1 MMRRTPDSQLRQFA
15 AVLSLVLLAGF
26 SRLPLQAAESDAK
39 TVWDGVYS
47 TAQAERGQSAY
58 AWSCSRCH
66 GEDLTGSGNVLRGAK
81 FMDHWREDSLKSFFN
96 AIKTTMPRNAPRSLG
111 DGEYIDIVAYILQ
124 ANAFPAGKEELSI
137 DTLDRAL
144 IVTKEG
150 PKPVPDF
157 ALIAV
162 SGCLVQSSADTW
174 LVKNTSDPV
183 RTRNPREST
192 ETELADAA
200 AKSPGRNT
208 FRLLD
213 IRNFPTQARTG
224 RWVEA
229 KGLLIRSPGD
239 DRINLT
245 WLQTLGESCKQAQ

>member
-1 MMRRTPDSQLRQFA
+1 MPAMSFL
-15 AVLSLVLLAGF
+15 LLV
-26 SRLPLQAAESDAK
+26 LQAAESNAP
-39 TVWDGVYS
+39 TVWDGVYAP
-47 TAQAERGQSAY
+47 AQAERGQSAY

-81 FMDHWREDSLKSFFN
+81 FMDHWREDNLKSFFT
-96 AIKTTMPRNAPRSLG
+96 AIQTTMPRNAPHSLG
-111 DGEYIDIVAYILQ
+111 DGEYLDIVAYILQ
-124 ANAFPAGKEELSI
+124 ANAFPGGAEELTI
-137 DTLDRAL
+137 DAL
-144 IVTKEG
+144 ERIRIVAKEG

-157 ALIAV
+157 SLITV

-174 LVKNTSDPV
+174 MLRNTSDPV
-183 RTRNPREST
+183 RTRNPRESN

-200 AKSPGRNT
+200 AKPAGQNT

-213 IRNFPTQARTG
+213 IRNFPAHAHAG

-229 KGLLIRSPGD
+229 KGLLIRAPGD

-245 WLQTLGESCKQAQ
+245 WLQTLAESCKEAK